1 MGEDLGAL
9 LRRYRVAA
17 NLTQEELAE
26 KATMSATAVAAL
38 ERGRRR
44 SPRMSTLRHIA
55 LALDLNDVEMEAL
68 TAAAADAASGGAG
81 TGQEP
86 AARRPDDQVPGP
98 RSGSGAPALPR
109 AASRSW
115 RTAFVGR
122 SEELDTLARSWTER
136 RRLTLVVGEPGVGKT
151 RLVSEFAQ
159 RVHDDGAAVAWGRC
173 NEAPLG
179 PYMPFVE
186 ILRQLIGPQHAT
198 NLSIP
203 TRGELSRL
211 LPELADPTVPAGAPS
226 RAEAGTE
233 QRLLFEAVAEAIASR
248 APVLV
253 VVDDLHWADD
263 ATLTL
268 LRYLA
273 VDERLRE
280 VTLLGTVWESVDR
293 TRAAALADIG
303 RQTDTTRV
311 ALDGFGHAELS
322 ALVIGLVGSMAS
334 PSLVDSVAESTGG
347 NPFFAEELTVHLMDA
362 DLVAY
367 GDEATLRP
375 IAPSVRV
382 PERVRDALAGRLF
395 SLPQPSMDFLLA
407 GSVIGREFSAALAG
421 STAGLHGLELVEAI
435 EDGLLSGLIVESE
448 WGRVTFSH
456 ALVQEAVRAQL
467 SSARQASIHR
477 KVAVLMEEQWPHDP
491 ALAVELARHWRE
503 VVSFDPGAA
512 ATAATWSVRAGDLAL
527 ASAAADEAIVRY
539 QQASELWTAST
550 AGHADAVIRLGGAL
564 AHAGRADEAD
574 ARFRQALHMARGLGD
589 HVLEAR
595 AVIGLGRRF
604 PYWETDP
611 ERTRALEDALAELPS
626 EQKLLKLTL
635 SGLLVTHLI
644 NGFAADEA
652 RRRDQLAAQLA
663 EVAQD
668 PGTTSDVLL
677 SVGRT
682 RFFDSIEDPRVLNV
696 VAQRLRTVAES
707 ANDLRVLAG
716 AQFAQALA
724 ALDLADID
732 ELRRTIGADY
742 KETAERLG
750 DPREVGQARMAE
762 STIALIEGR
771 YDDGSVLSSQALELS
786 QLGGDLNA
794 GLVHFAQGVL
804 RSVDLGEAAEVLELL
819 RAATEYQR
827 IPAVRAGT
835 ALCAAMAGDE
845 SFTRSALLEFCESGF
860 NAYPLGADRL
870 APIAFLAHACGVVE
884 DAQSAKVFAKALAD
898 QHALTVRIG
907 PLIGWWGPVDHHL
920 GVMHKVIGDLGDAE
934 RHLRQALQTERQ
946 MGARPFQARTMAEL
960 AVVLGR
966 QERPRDPE
974 EAQSLKAEAL
984 SLGCSLD
991 APGIVAEVTRSTV
1004 GI

>member
-1 MGEDLGAL
+1 
-9 LRRYRVAA
+9 
-17 NLTQEELAE
+17 LA
-26 KATMSATAVAAL
+26 
-38 ERGRRR
+38 G
-44 SPRMSTLRHIA
+44 
-55 LALDLNDVEMEAL
+55 
-68 TAAAADAASGGAG
+68 ASGV
-81 TGQEP
+81 
-86 AARRPDDQVPGP
+86 PD
-98 RSGSGAPALPR
+98 SPALPR

-115 RTAFVGR
+115 RTVFVGR
-122 SEELDTLARSWTER
+122 SRELDTLNRSWSGR
-136 RRLTLVVGEPGVGKT
+136 RRLALVVGEPGVGKT
-151 RLVSEFAQ
+151 RLVSEIAQ
-159 RVHDDGAAVAWGRC
+159 RVHDDGAAVVWGRC

-186 ILRQLIGPQHAT
+186 ILRQLVGAPHAT
-198 NLSIP
+198 NLSFS

-211 LPELADPTVPAGAPS
+211 LPELADPAVPAGAPS

-248 APVLV
+248 SPVLV

-263 ATLTL
+263 ATLSL
-268 LRYLA
+268 LRYL
-273 VDERLRE
+273 VTDERLTE
-280 VTLLGTVWESVDR
+280 VVLLGTVWESIDR
-293 TRAAALADIG
+293 SRAAFLADMS
-303 RQTDTTRV
+303 RHAETTRV
-311 ALDGFGHAELS
+311 TLGGFGHAELG
-322 ALVIGLVGSMAS
+322 ALVTGLVGSVVS
-334 PSLVDSVAESTGG
+334 PSLVDTVAESTGG
-347 NPFFAEELTVHLMDA
+347 NPFFAEELTLHLMDA

-367 GDEATLRP
+367 GDEATLRA

-382 PERVRDALAGRLF
+382 PQRVRDALASRLF
-395 SLPQPSMDFLLA
+395 SLPKPSQEFLLA
-407 GSVIGREFSAALAG
+407 GSVIGREFNAALAG
-421 STAGLHGLELVEAI
+421 SAAGLHGLELVEAV
-435 EDGLLSGLIVESE
+435 EDGLLSGLMVESE
-448 WGRVTFSH
+448 WGRISFSH

-477 KVAVLMEEQWPHDP
+477 EVAVLMEAQWPQDP
-491 ALAVELARHWRE
+491 AVAVELARHWRE

-539 QQASELWTAST
+539 QQASDLWTAST
-550 AGHADAVIRLGGAL
+550 AGHTDAVIRLGGAL

-574 ARFRQALHMARGLGD
+574 DRFRQALHMAKALGD

-611 ERTRALEDALAELPS
+611 ERIRALEEALAGLPP
-626 EQKLLKLTL
+626 EQRLLRLTV
-635 SGLLVTHLI
+635 SGLLVSHLI
-644 NGFAADEA
+644 NGFAVDEA

-663 EVAQD
+663 DVARD
-668 PGTTSDVLL
+668 PATTPDVLL

-682 RFFDSIEDPRVLNV
+682 RFFDSIEDPRVLGV
-696 VAQRLRTVAES
+696 VALRLRTVAES

-716 AQFAQALA
+716 SQFAQALA

-732 ELRRTIGADY
+732 QLRRTIGADY

-750 DPREVGQARMAE
+750 DPREIGQARMAE

-771 YDDGSVLSSQALELS
+771 YDDGAVLSSQALELS

-794 GLVHFAQGVL
+794 ALVHFAQGVL
-804 RSVDLGEAAEVLELL
+804 RSVDLGEAADVLELL

-835 ALCAAMAGDE
+835 ALCAALVGDE
-845 SFTRSALLEFCESGF
+845 TFTRSALLEFCESGF

-884 DAQSAKVFAKALAD
+884 DAQSAKLFAKALAD

-920 GVMHKVIGDLGDAE
+920 GVMCKVMGVLDDAE
-934 RHLRQALQTERQ
+934 LHLRHALLTEQQ
-946 MGARPFQARTMAEL
+946 MGAVPFQARTMAEL
-960 AVVLGR
+960 AVVLAR
-966 QERPRDPE
+966 TDRPGDAE
-974 EAQSLKAEAL
+974 EAQSLKTRAL
-984 SLGCSLD
+984 ALGGSLG
-991 APGIVAEVTRSTV
+991 APGVVEEVTRSTT